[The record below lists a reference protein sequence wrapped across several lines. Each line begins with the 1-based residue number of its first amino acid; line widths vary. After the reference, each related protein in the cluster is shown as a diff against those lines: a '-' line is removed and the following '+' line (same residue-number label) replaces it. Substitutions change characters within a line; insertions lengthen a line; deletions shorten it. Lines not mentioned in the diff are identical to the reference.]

1 MANTKVKFI
10 NKPVKDINGHY
21 TYLPSNVDTSV
32 VQNSDSVPIR
42 YDKFVKND
50 LYTSVIGEPINEAI
64 LDSNIQYNLDNANGS
79 PLRYQASS
87 FIRVDDIIIQHLD
100 SHPSRMGHFVGHIF
114 DKFTY
119 NPFDENGNIK
129 PGRTIHDDLI
139 GVHYGQ
145 ESEANDWYQKSA
157 TRFYYKSNTYNAGV
171 GQSAEAQ
178 DLIGKTIITDLNG
191 EFYRQNPTPNN
202 EIGPQYGD
210 FANRSE
216 YFRPLDY
223 DDIYGDRFDI
233 PQGDAAAFN
242 PGEVGDYTT
251 IFSEFNDGND
261 IYMVFYMGGHQYEGE
276 AENDYRN
283 YRLQV
288 FVLDKA
294 SFFEYDNNGDVLSPH
309 DGPITFS
316 LTSADSFDQTLST
329 SEDGGQYH
337 PSYIVEKL
345 DVTINMGGS
354 LTDDYSPNEKYT
366 AETKDAV
373 RLYKL
378 GDSRDLRESII
389 GLHPYREIARTPQT
403 INYQSD
409 NPINVFV
416 DYEPVTRIS
425 VGNSD
430 KDLQVYYPN
439 INDRLI
445 ASAPTTVDFGFYI
458 SDVVDN
464 AGELINREQQGTA
477 VVDSKYVFFVIHW
490 NDLDDEFKTW
500 EDVLNDFP
508 TNSSELFSKQNE
520 NLYIYEEIPNKL
532 QNSYITPG
540 IKSIKCVMFNYQD
553 KPDGSIEP
561 LRWKLIKS
569 RIYLDIPVNQFPDFG
584 ELGGIDYT
592 TIPWPYTTPVI
603 GGVSEN
609 SKYLKTIDDTLGSG
623 KIGELDIID
632 ETFLVEAQ
640 ENNEIGQNIEKL
652 DLEQIRYFNQ
662 SYDMN
667 TLLNIPI
674 GVVQSDDDLTL
685 LGEYKYYDKSYYPP
699 LGIYPFGE
707 DNPMDFLNLSTGNAW
722 TAGSGIFRGGNSSI
736 HLYDTPAVEQLF
748 QSINFTP
755 GVTTNQGFELKITGV
770 NETFDNDTEI
780 NPLNVIG
787 TTTLWDGIG
796 GDNTHA
802 LIASSGDIRNA
813 MEDYLESEYA
823 QYGSVFQNVDC
834 SLTTQEAKIVVLGGY
849 NNNYNMPNDN
859 YGTPDPD
866 TPLKRQFTDNT
877 FGGALS
883 EDDFNALLTRDLYEQ
898 IFEQTLPPDSDFYSY
913 TPVPNFPNSY
923 LATNNF
929 YLRIGPEGGQ
939 KEIMRIVYHFQ
950 DGRYDGNPNGSAET
964 PLIILAL
971 ERGALNTP
979 ILSHFPNE
987 LVELGTIDATQL
999 SLFQQQQQGLVFL
1012 ADYFDFGNG
1021 QDGVWVNESK
1031 DFRPYLDSMVGSY
1044 IRFTIGSIDQ
1054 DYEGESYTNPP
1065 AAAALWPDDPYYYQF
1080 VDRQQYNIEVLEVN
1094 YNFPVGGVL
1103 DSFLTVYQGW
1113 RATVEDEFRP
1123 SHLFNVSLSG
1133 FEYNP
1138 DVGENFYPN
1147 PHTNVGSGS
1156 YWDGSSI
1163 ERTFSEESS
1172 VGQIFIVDNSDLDL
1186 IDSCQLELNTGN
1198 LSGKAIDDSSGNLN
1212 KGLLIGDYK
1221 IKKHQRNRPM
1231 RRDSFIK
1238 IPKKNNNKNGAL

>member
-1 MANTKVKFI
+1 MANTKVKFV

-21 TYLPSNVDTSV
+21 TYLPSSVDTSV

-294 SFFEYDNNGDVLSPH
+294 SFFQYDNNGDVLSPH

-416 DYEPVTRIS
+416 DYEPVTQIS

-674 GVVQSDDDLTL
+674 
-685 LGEYKYYDKSYYPP
+685 E
-699 LGIYPFGE
+699 
-707 DNPMDFLNLSTGNAW
+707 
-722 TAGSGIFRGGNSSI
+722 
-736 HLYDTPAVEQLF
+736 
-748 QSINFTP
+748 
-755 GVTTNQGFELKITGV
+755 
-770 NETFDNDTEI
+770 ND
-780 NPLNVIG
+780 
-787 TTTLWDGIG
+787 
-796 GDNTHA
+796 
-802 LIASSGDIRNA
+802 
-813 MEDYLESEYA
+813 
-823 QYGSVFQNVDC
+823 
-834 SLTTQEAKIVVLGGY
+834 
-849 NNNYNMPNDN
+849 
-859 YGTPDPD
+859 
-866 TPLKRQFTDNT
+866 
-877 FGGALS
+877 
-883 EDDFNALLTRDLYEQ
+883 
-898 IFEQTLPPDSDFYSY
+898 
-913 TPVPNFPNSY
+913 
-923 LATNNF
+923 
-929 YLRIGPEGGQ
+929 
-939 KEIMRIVYHFQ
+939 
-950 DGRYDGNPNGSAET
+950 
-964 PLIILAL
+964 
-971 ERGALNTP
+971 
-979 ILSHFPNE
+979 
-987 LVELGTIDATQL
+987 
-999 SLFQQQQQGLVFL
+999 
-1012 ADYFDFGNG
+1012 
-1021 QDGVWVNESK
+1021 
-1031 DFRPYLDSMVGSY
+1031 
-1044 IRFTIGSIDQ
+1044 
-1054 DYEGESYTNPP
+1054 
-1065 AAAALWPDDPYYYQF
+1065 
-1080 VDRQQYNIEVLEVN
+1080 
-1094 YNFPVGGVL
+1094 
-1103 DSFLTVYQGW
+1103 
-1113 RATVEDEFRP
+1113 
-1123 SHLFNVSLSG
+1123 
-1133 FEYNP
+1133 
-1138 DVGENFYPN
+1138 FYPN
-1147 PHTNVGSGS
+1147 PYTNIGSGS
-1156 YWDGSSI
+1156 YWDGSTI
-1163 ERTFSEESS
+1163 ERTFS
-1172 VGQIFIVDNSDLDL
+1172 FW
-1186 IDSCQLELNTGN
+1186 
-1198 LSGKAIDDSSGNLN
+1198 
-1212 KGLLIGDYK
+1212 
-1221 IKKHQRNRPM
+1221 
-1231 RRDSFIK
+1231 
-1238 IPKKNNNKNGAL
+1238 